1 MDREEYIRYVAFRT
15 KKSHWLRDACR
26 AFWVGGV
33 ICVLGQLL
41 KEAYLFVGLS
51 EEKAGALVSVTLI
64 FLAGLCTGIGVF
76 DRIAKYAGAGTLVPI
91 TGFANAVASP
101 AIDAR
106 AEGYVLGVAAKMFTI
121 AGPVIVF
128 GSVSSMLYGVVY
140 YFFLR

>member
-64 FLAGLCTGIGVF
+64 FLAMYR
-76 DRIAKYAGAGTLVPI
+76 DRRV
-91 TGFANAVASP
+91 
-101 AIDAR
+101 
-106 AEGYVLGVAAKMFTI
+106 
-121 AGPVIVF
+121 
-128 GSVSSMLYGVVY
+128 
-140 YFFLR
+140 